1 MNSELLR
8 VEGLVKHFP
17 IQGGVF
23 NRVVGHVKAVD
34 GVSLDIGAGRT
45 LALVGES
52 GCGKTTVGKA
62 ILRLIEPSGGSAR
75 LGDTDIG
82 SLSGA
87 VAGGPVLGILEV
99 MLQAYLPDAA
109 LPFRDAFVLSLVILI
124 LLFRPEG
131 LIPAPSVRRS

>member
-1 MNSELLR
+1 MARATQEIVLGVR
-8 VEGLVKHFP
+8 DMKVHFP
-17 IQGGVF
+17 ITRGVF
-23 NRVVGHVKAVD
+23 RRVVGHVKAVD

-87 VAGGPVLGILEV
+87 SLRAAPKRARARRAVAR
-99 MLQAYLPDAA
+99 A
-109 LPFRDAFVLSLVILI
+109 RS
-124 LLFRPEG
+124 
-131 LIPAPSVRRS
+131 APTRACCLRLA